1 MNYLI
6 DTCAFIWYVL
16 NDKNL
21 SQRVK
26 NIILSSDNVY
36 ISYATLWEIAI
47 KQTTGKLQSI
57 TMSAYEIAELCRDN
71 GIIILPLKLSY
82 LERIKQLPLIHKDLF
97 DRIIIASA
105 IEENYTLL
113 TNDSEIIKY
122 KDIKTLW

>member
-26 NIILSSDNVY
+26 NIILGSDNVY

-82 LERIKQLPLIHKDLF
+82 LERIKQLPLIHKDPF
-97 DRIIIASA
+97 DRIIIATA
-105 IEENYTLL
+105 IEEGYTLI

>member
-82 LERIKQLPLIHKDLF
+82 LERIKQLPLIHKDPF

>member
-1 MNYLI
+1 MNYLV

-21 SQRVK
+21 SQRVE
-26 NIILSSDNVY
+26 NIILGSDNVY

-47 KQTTGKLQSI
+47 KQTTGKLKSI

-71 GIIILPLKLSY
+71 GVIILPLKLSY
-82 LERIKQLPLIHKDLF
+82 LERIKQLPLIHKDPF
-97 DRIIIASA
+97 DRIIIATA
-105 IEENYTLL
+105 IEEGYTLI

>member
-47 KQTTGKLQSI
+47 KQTTGKLKSI

-82 LERIKQLPLIHKDLF
+82 LERIKQLPLIHKDPF
-97 DRIIIASA
+97 DRIIIATA
-105 IEENYTLL
+105 IEEGYTLI

>member
-82 LERIKQLPLIHKDLF
+82 LERIKQLPLIHKDPF
-97 DRIIIASA
+97 DRIIIATA
-105 IEENYTLL
+105 IEEGYTLI